1 MQRNFRFASSSLSEN
16 FITNATQKGWDKMLF
31 VTVYDHKD
39 WKDNVKTG
47 ESDEGQESVV
57 VIYPNTIVDP
67 GAVVVVALNTNI
79 ANGTV
84 ARPRSSNNFTI
95 WAKIGWAE
103 FL

>member
-1 MQRNFRFASSSLSEN
+1 
-16 FITNATQKGWDKMLF
+16 MLV

-39 WKDNVKTG
+39 WKDYVKTG
-47 ESDEGQESVV
+47 ESDEGQESIV

-67 GAVVVVALNTNI
+67 GAVMVVALNTNI
-79 ANGTV
+79 TNSTV

-103 FL
+103 LL

>member
-1 MQRNFRFASSSLSEN
+1 MVVDAY
-16 FITNATQKGWDKMLF
+16 
-31 VTVYDHKD
+31 TV
-39 WKDNVKTG
+39 
-47 ESDEGQESVV
+47 
-57 VIYPNTIVDP
+57 VDP

-95 WAKIGWAE
+95 WAKIGWAK